1 MGFGAVLTH
10 SRLSLR
16 HRRHVSSDGLSGSPK
31 SHLSFLRKVGQRKVS
46 ALAIQRLT
54 RLTGG
59 EGRKE
64 ARTEGTTDL
73 DLQGTHAR

>member
-31 SHLSFLRKVGQRKVS
+31 SHLSFLPKVGQRKVS

-54 RLTGG
+54 RLTRG

-64 ARTEGTTDL
+64 ARAEGTTDL